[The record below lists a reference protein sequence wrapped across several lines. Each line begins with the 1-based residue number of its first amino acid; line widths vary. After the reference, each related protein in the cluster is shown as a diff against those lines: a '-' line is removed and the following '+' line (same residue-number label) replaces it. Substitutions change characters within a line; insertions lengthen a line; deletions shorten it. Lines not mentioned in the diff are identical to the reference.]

1 MSTTTVSGIP
11 TWLQKNRLLAGFLTV
26 SITAGSS
33 AGIMQLVLPL
43 YALNLGIGDAGIG
56 LIRGLGPIGGLL
68 TTLPGGFLID
78 RFGPRKVYI
87 ACGLLDVLFIVL
99 LPTATS
105 RELLITYLFI
115 GGGVATMRWTAL
127 NSSFLERLD
136 YFGLVRA
143 GWMRAAMAIG
153 LNFFG
158 PLIGGQ
164 LVYYTTYPVSFGVI
178 AALIFLPLCFIPGFR
193 TGEPHRL
200 LAHQS
205 SNDVPIMTQ
214 FRQLAGNRLLLRTGI
229 LQGVAMACNHAFLVF
244 IIILLVKNLHYSP
257 QIASVVIS
265 AQGIGAVLIMFW
277 GGDLADRFRMQ
288 RVHVACFLM
297 QIFGLVAAG
306 FFKNIWIVVTGSVV
320 LAMGAAL
327 LMATSYSQLAKLEGK
342 KGKISGFFFLITG
355 TGVALG
361 PVYSGYLASQ
371 FGIRAAFTG
380 FLPLVAAALAFI
392 ALTWNAEKKRS
403 LQPEQAAEHDS
414 NKAAATAPDFSGNSI
429 CPSQSLLTVAA
440 E

>member
-1 MSTTTVSGIP
+1 MSFESGSGISA
-11 TWLQKNRLLAGFLTV
+11 WLQKNRLLTGFLAV

-56 LIRGLGPIGGLL
+56 LIRGMGPIGGLL

-78 RFGPRKVYI
+78 RFGPRRVYI
-87 ACGLLDVLFIVL
+87 ASGLLDALFIVL
-99 LPTATS
+99 IPTATS
-105 RELLITYLFI
+105 RELLMIYLFI
-115 GGGVATMRWTAL
+115 GGGAATLRWTSL

-136 YFGLVRA
+136 YFGLVKA
-143 GWMRAAMAIG
+143 GWMRAAMAVG
-153 LNFFG
+153 LSFLG

-164 LVYYTTYPVSFGVI
+164 LVYYAGYPVSFGVI
-178 AALIFLPLCFIPGFR
+178 AALIFLSLCFIPGFR
-193 TGEPHRL
+193 SGEPHRPAMHHSASEL
-200 LAHQS
+200 PILA
-205 SNDVPIMTQ
+205 Q
-214 FRQLAGNRLLLRTGI
+214 FRHLASNRLLLRTGI

-244 IIILLVKNLHYSP
+244 IIILLVKELHYSP
-257 QIASVVIS
+257 QIASLVVS
-265 AQGIGAVLIMFW
+265 AQGFGAVLIMFW

-297 QIFGLVAAG
+297 QIFGLLAAG
-306 FFKNIWIVVTGSVV
+306 FFNSIWIISTGAVV

-327 LMATSYSQLAKLEGK
+327 LMATSYSQLARLEGK

-361 PVYSGYLASQ
+361 PIYGGYLASL
-371 FGIRAAFTG
+371 FDIRAAFSG
-380 FLPLVAAALAFI
+380 FLPLEFAALSFLL
-392 ALTWNAEKKRS
+392 LTWKTEKSRYS
-403 LQPEQAAEHDS
+403 LRIKSEGHDPL
-414 NKAAATAPDFSGNSI
+414 NMHEPAPPPSDKGL
-429 CPSQSLLTVAA
+429 CPHRHPLSAIT

>member
-1 MSTTTVSGIP
+1 MPVAGSGIAD
-11 TWLQKNRLLAGFLTV
+11 WLQKNRLLAGFLAV

-43 YALNLGIGDAGIG
+43 YALDLGIGDAGIG
-56 LIRGLGPIGGLL
+56 MIRGMGPIGGML

-78 RFGPRKVYI
+78 RFGPRRIYI
-87 ACGLLDVLFIVL
+87 ISGLLDVLFIVL

-105 RELLITYLFI
+105 RELLMAYLFI
-115 GGGVATMRWTAL
+115 GGGVATIRWTAL

-153 LNFFG
+153 LSFLG

-164 LVYYTTYPVSFGVI
+164 LVYYASYPVSFGVI
-178 AALIFLPLCFIPGFR
+178 AAFIFLPLCFIPGFK

-200 LAHQS
+200 LEQHTDNGLSILA
-205 SNDVPIMTQ
+205 Q
-214 FRQLAGNRLLLRTGI
+214 FRQLAGNRLLLRTGV

-257 QIASVVIS
+257 QVASLVVS

-306 FFKNIWIVVTGSVV
+306 FFDSIWIVASGAVV

-327 LMATSYSQLAKLEGK
+327 LMATSYSQLARLEGR

-355 TGVALG
+355 SGVALG
-361 PVYSGYLASQ
+361 PVFSGYLASL

-380 FLPLVAAALAFI
+380 FLPLVTAALVFI
-392 ALTWNAEKKRS
+392 ALTWRSEKART
-403 LQPEQAAEHDS
+403 LALAQTHGQTEPGPDQAAHPHSS
-414 NKAAATAPDFSGNSI
+414 NGLCHRRNSLS
-429 CPSQSLLTVAA
+429 PLT